1 MHLPLFC
8 TMGVW
13 QPSGTGLSIILSH
26 GTTNSGTCDPQTSS
40 NTSQWVLICSRCL
53 WARSNN
59 TALAP
64 GRASCCCFCGE
75 GGKEGKELTAL
86 KREGLPSYLCKPPP
100 PPTPQIPVM
109 EVLQSLSLWR
119 TQVVH
124 ILPLGRKLSH
134 LWHKE
139 KSKGKQIICS
149 SWSKWRHVAT

>member
-13 QPSGTGLSIILSH
+13 QASGTGLSIILSH
-26 GTTNSGTCDPQTSS
+26 GTTNSGTCDPLTSS

-86 KREGLPSYLCKPPP
+86 KREGLLSYLCKPHPP
-100 PPTPQIPVM
+100 NSCNGSPSV
-109 EVLQSLSLWR
+109 SLSLEDTSSPYSAPR
-119 TQVVH
+119 EKAEP
-124 ILPLGRKLSH
+124 PLAQGEEQRETAYLK
-134 LWHKE
+134 
-139 KSKGKQIICS
+139 
-149 SWSKWRHVAT
+149 